1 MVGLVLHGGEV
12 AGQWGNLVR
21 GRQWGNVGFPG
32 LAWRWLVRVAAP
44 GVGNGDVGIFVMVFF
59 M

>member
-21 GRQWGNVGFPG
+21 GRQWGKVGFPG
-32 LAWRWLVRVAAP
+32 LGWRWLVRVAAP
-44 GVGNGDVGIFVMVFF
+44 GVGNGVEGHLGMVFS